1 MVALT
6 GVSVE
11 MDTEAG
17 GEGCLGSSAGKEERR
32 ERPGRSEAKAA
43 RMVCL
48 EARAAQAAR
57 TVCSEAR
64 AARAVP
70 TGSRAV
76 RAVLTG
82 CRADLKVQEK
92 QLDSWGGPGA
102 GSGELG

>member
-32 ERPGRSEAKAA
+32 ERPGRSEA
-43 RMVCL
+43 RTVCL